1 MFLGRIVPSWHEIE
15 SRITDQMGFQGG
27 ATYRTHFNER
37 APSLSLNIRRI
48 NSVRSAF
55 IQAEWEAGR
64 LLRQRFS
71 DLDIASVLNELIE
84 VVTQMAMIV
93 AGSVLVGG
101 AIGAGT
107 GALFGGI
114 GALPMGAA
122 GATMGLQVSTWIL
135 GILGLTS
142 IAEFF
147 VEGLPRI
154 GEYYLTGINIAWE
167 GPRGEEGLNPFSQD
181 DPFAQNRAA
190 HHIAQGHV
198 EVVALLLGAIV
209 AYITRGRGNA
219 NVLAQEM
226 RASPKGAQLAQ
237 WMLKHEDALKKRPD
251 LQTATPRKGA
261 VGTQEPAPPA
271 HHPSDKD
278 KNSTRDKPNAMPLH
292 KVECFKADK
301 MPASK
306 IGEFERQL
314 KGQEDGL
321 NRLTVDEYLEN
332 IANPVKRSPAAARR
346 ARKDLQNKLQ
356 ERIQE
361 ELLQTMSAKAARTE
375 SIDQAKE
382 TMSNLAGLHNP
393 DLSAGGRDVISDF
406 GDRQVNSSIGPQWR
420 SKIARLK
427 ESVET
432 TPASLRKRTYLN
444 VKLHKC

>member
-1 MFLGRIVPSWHEIE
+1 MFLWHMVPTWHEIE
-15 SRITDQMGFQGG
+15 NRITREMGYQGG
-27 ATYRTHFNER
+27 ACYRTHLNER
-37 APSLSLNIRRI
+37 APSVALNIRRI

-55 IQAEWEAGR
+55 NLAEWEAGH
-64 LLRQRFS
+64 LLRQRFA
-71 DLDIASVLNELIE
+71 DLDISSVLNELID

-93 AGSVLVGG
+93 AGGALIGG
-101 AIGAGT
+101 AVGAGT
-107 GALFGGI
+107 GAFLGGA
-114 GALPMGAA
+114 GAIPMGAA
-122 GATMGLQVSTWIL
+122 GAAMGLQVSTWIL

-181 DPFAQNRAA
+181 DPSAQRRAA
-190 HHIAQGHV
+190 NDIALGHV

-209 AYITRGRGNA
+209 AHLTRGRGNA

-226 RASPKGAQLAQ
+226 RASPKGARLGE

-251 LQTATPRKGA
+251 LQTSEPRRGA
-261 VGTQEPAPPA
+261 LGPQEPAPPA
-271 HHPSDKD
+271 HRPSGKDKD
-278 KNSTRDKPNAMPLH
+278 SPRDKPNAMPLH
-292 KVECFKADK
+292 QVECFKADK

-306 IGEFERQL
+306 IREFERQL

-332 IANPVKRSPAAARR
+332 IANPVKRSQKAARQ
-346 ARKDLQNKLQ
+346 ARDDLQAKLQ
-356 ERIQE
+356 ERFQE
-361 ELLQTMSAKAARTE
+361 ELLQTMSAKSARAE
-375 SIDQAKE
+375 SIQKAKE

-393 DLSAGGRDVISDF
+393 DLSAGGKDIIADF

-420 SKIARLK
+420 PKTENLK
-427 ESVET
+427 KAAET
-432 TPASLRKRTYLN
+432 IPTSLREHTYLN
-444 VKLHKC
+444 VKLRKC

>member
-1 MFLGRIVPSWHEIE
+1 MFLGRIVPTWHEIE
-15 SRITDQMGFQGG
+15 NRITHQMGYQGG
-27 ATYRTHFNER
+27 ATYRTQFNEL

-48 NSVRSAF
+48 SSVRSAF

-71 DLDIASVLNELIE
+71 DLDISNVLNELIE

-122 GATMGLQVSTWIL
+122 GAAMGLQVSTWIL

-147 VEGLPRI
+147 GEGLPRI

-181 DPFAQNRAA
+181 DPFAQDRAA

-209 AYITRGRGNA
+209 AYLTRGRGNA

-237 WMLKHEDALKKRPD
+237 WMLKHEDSLKKRPD
-251 LQTATPRKGA
+251 LQTAGPRKGA

-271 HHPSDKD
+271 NRPPDKD
-278 KNSTRDKPNAMPLH
+278 KHSTRDKPNAMALH

-301 MPASK
+301 MPESK

-332 IANPVKRSPAAARR
+332 IANPVKRSRATASQ
-346 ARKDLQNKLQ
+346 ARKDLHDTLQ
-356 ERIQE
+356 ER
-361 ELLQTMSAKAARTE
+361 LQTEYLKTMSAKNARLE
-375 SIDQAKE
+375 SVKKAKE

-393 DLSAGGRDVISDF
+393 DLRAGGRDIIADF

-420 SKIARLK
+420 PKI
-427 ESVET
+427 EN
-432 TPASLRKRTYLN
+432 LRKAAEAVPTHLREQTFLN

>member
-1 MFLGRIVPSWHEIE
+1 
-15 SRITDQMGFQGG
+15 MGYQGG
-27 ATYRTHFNER
+27 ACYRTHFNER

-71 DLDIASVLNELIE
+71 DLDISSVLNELLD

-93 AGSVLVGG
+93 AGSALIGG
-101 AIGAGT
+101 AVGAGT
-107 GALFGGI
+107 GAFLA
-114 GALPMGAA
+114 GAGAIPMGAA
-122 GATMGLQVSTWIL
+122 GFAMGLQVSTWIL

-154 GEYYLTGINIAWE
+154 GEYYLTGINAAWK
-167 GPRGEEGLNPFSQD
+167 GPRGEEGLNPFSGD
-181 DPFAQNRAA
+181 DPFSEKKAA
-190 HHIAQGHV
+190 HHIALGHV
-198 EVVALLLGAIV
+198 EVVVLLLGAIV

-226 RASPKGAQLAQ
+226 RASSKGARLGE

-251 LQTATPRKGA
+251 LQTAEPRRGA
-261 VGTQEPAPPA
+261 LGPQEPASPA
-271 HHPSDKD
+271 NRPSGKDKD
-278 KNSTRDKPNAMPLH
+278 SPRDKPNAMPLH

-314 KGQEDGL
+314 QGQEDGL

-332 IANPVKRSPAAARR
+332 IANPVKRSPKAARQ
-346 ARKDLQNKLQ
+346 ARKDLQDTLQ
-356 ERIQE
+356 ARFQE
-361 ELLQTMSAKAARTE
+361 DFSQSMDELDAEVAA
-375 SIDQAKE
+375 IKKAKE

-393 DLSAGGRDVISDF
+393 DLRAGGKDIIADF

-420 SKIARLK
+420 PKIANLK
-427 ESVET
+427 AAAESVPRSMREST
-432 TPASLRKRTYLN
+432 FIN

>member
-1 MFLGRIVPSWHEIE
+1 MFLLHIVPTWREIE
-15 SRITDQMGFQGG
+15 NRITHQMGYQGG
-27 ATYRTHFNER
+27 ATYRRQFNER

-71 DLDIASVLNELIE
+71 DLDISSILNELID
-84 VVTQMAMIV
+84 VVSQMAMIV
-93 AGSVLVGG
+93 AGSVLIGG

-107 GALFGGI
+107 GAFLGGA
-114 GALPMGAA
+114 GAIPMGAA
-122 GATMGLQVSTWIL
+122 GAAMGLQASTWIL

-154 GEYYLTGINIAWE
+154 GEYYLTGISTAWK
-167 GPRGEEGLNPFSQD
+167 GQRGEEGLNPFSRD
-181 DPFAQNRAA
+181 DPFAHRSAVND
-190 HHIAQGHV
+190 IALGHV

-219 NVLAQEM
+219 HVLAQEM
-226 RASPKGAQLAQ
+226 RASPKGARLGG

-251 LQTATPRKGA
+251 LQTSAPRKGA
-261 VGTQEPAPPA
+261 LGSQEPGPPA
-271 HHPSDKD
+271 HRPSGKEKD
-278 KNSTRDKPNAMPLH
+278 APRDKPNAMPLH

-301 MPASK
+301 LPASK

-332 IANPVKRSPAAARR
+332 IANPVKRSRAAAKR
-346 ARKDLQNKLQ
+346 ARKDLENTLRKRFQKDYRNLDPLEAEAVAIK
-356 ERIQE
+356 
-361 ELLQTMSAKAARTE
+361 K
-375 SIDQAKE
+375 AKE
-382 TMSNLAGLHNP
+382 TMANLAGLHNP
-393 DLSAGGRDVISDF
+393 DLSAGGKDVIADF

-420 SKIARLK
+420 PKIAQLK
-427 ESVET
+427 AAAENVPQSMRESIF
-432 TPASLRKRTYLN
+432 LN
-444 VKLHKC
+444 VRLHKC

>member
-1 MFLGRIVPSWHEIE
+1 MFLSHIVPTWHEIE
-15 SRITDQMGFQGG
+15 NRITHQMGYQGG
-27 ATYRTHFNER
+27 ATYRTQFNER

-55 IQAEWEAGR
+55 IQAEWEAAR

-71 DLDIASVLNELIE
+71 DLDISSILNELIE
-84 VVTQMAMIV
+84 VVSQMAMIV
-93 AGSVLVGG
+93 AGSVLIGG

-107 GALFGGI
+107 GAFLGGA
-114 GALPMGAA
+114 GAIPMGAA
-122 GATMGLQVSTWIL
+122 GAAMGLQASTWIL
-135 GILGLTS
+135 GILGLSS

-154 GEYYLTGINIAWE
+154 AEYYLTGINTAWK
-167 GPRGEEGLNPFSQD
+167 GPRGEEGLNPFSRD
-181 DPFAQNRAA
+181 DPFAQRSAA
-190 HHIAQGHV
+190 HDIALGHV

-219 NVLAQEM
+219 NILAQEM
-226 RASPKGAQLAQ
+226 RASPKGARLGA

-251 LQTATPRKGA
+251 LQTSAPRKGA
-261 VGTQEPAPPA
+261 LGQQEPGPPA
-271 HHPSDKD
+271 HRPSGKEKD
-278 KNSTRDKPNAMPLH
+278 SPRDKPNAMPLH

-301 MPASK
+301 LPASK

-332 IANPVKRSPAAARR
+332 IANPVKRSGGAARR
-346 ARKDLQNKLQ
+346 ARKTLQTTL
-356 ERIQE
+356 ERRFNE
-361 ELLQTMSAKAARTE
+361 ELSQTMDILDAEAAA
-375 SIDQAKE
+375 IKKAKE

-393 DLSAGGRDVISDF
+393 DLSAGGRDVIADF

-420 SKIARLK
+420 KKIGNLK
-427 ESVET
+427 DAAENVPKAMQGST
-432 TPASLRKRTYLN
+432 FLN

>member
-1 MFLGRIVPSWHEIE
+1 MFLSHIVPTWREIE
-15 SRITDQMGFQGG
+15 NRITHQMGYQGG
-27 ATYRTHFNER
+27 ATYRTQFNER

-71 DLDIASVLNELIE
+71 DLDISSILNELIE
-84 VVTQMAMIV
+84 VVSQMAMIV
-93 AGSVLVGG
+93 AGSVLIGG

-107 GALFGGI
+107 GAFLGGA
-114 GALPMGAA
+114 GAIPMGAA
-122 GATMGLQVSTWIL
+122 GAAMGLQASTWIL
-135 GILGLTS
+135 GILGLSS

-154 GEYYLTGINIAWE
+154 GEYYLTGINTAWK
-167 GPRGEEGLNPFSQD
+167 GPRGEEGLNPFSRD
-181 DPFAQNRAA
+181 DPFAQRSAA
-190 HHIAQGHV
+190 HDIALGHV

-219 NVLAQEM
+219 HVLAQEM
-226 RASPKGAQLAQ
+226 RASPKGARLAE

-251 LQTATPRKGA
+251 LQTSAPRKGA
-261 VGTQEPAPPA
+261 LGKQEPGPPA
-271 HHPSDKD
+271 HRPSGKEKD
-278 KNSTRDKPNAMPLH
+278 APRDKPNAMPLH

-301 MPASK
+301 LPASK

-332 IANPVKRSPAAARR
+332 IANPVKRSRSAASQAREALAAQLQKRFQGEFSQTMDAFDAEAAAIKKS
-346 ARKDLQNKLQ
+346 KD
-356 ERIQE
+356 
-361 ELLQTMSAKAARTE
+361 
-375 SIDQAKE
+375 

-393 DLSAGGRDVISDF
+393 DLSAGGKDIIGDF

-420 SKIARLK
+420 PKIANLK
-427 ESVET
+427 AAAESVPPSMREST
-432 TPASLRKRTYLN
+432 FLN

>member
-1 MFLGRIVPSWHEIE
+1 MLLWRFVPTWHDIE
-15 SRITDQMGFQGG
+15 NRITHEMGYQGG
-27 ATYRTHFNER
+27 ASFRTHFNEP

-48 NSVRSAF
+48 KSVRTAF
-55 IQAEWEAGR
+55 IHAEWEAGR

-71 DLDIASVLNELIE
+71 DIDISSILNELID

-93 AGSVLVGG
+93 AGSVLTGG
-101 AIGAGT
+101 AIGAGV
-107 GALFGGI
+107 GAFLGGA
-114 GALPMGAA
+114 GAIPMGAA
-122 GATMGLQVSTWIL
+122 GAAMGLQVSTWIL

-142 IAEFF
+142 VAEFF

-154 GEYYLTGINIAWE
+154 GEYYLHGINIASN
-167 GPRGEEGLNPFSQD
+167 GPRGERGMNPFRQD
-181 DPFAQNRAA
+181 DSSAQGRAA
-190 HHIAQGHV
+190 HQIALGHV
-198 EVVALLLGAIV
+198 EVVVLLLGAIV

-226 RASPKGAQLAQ
+226 RASSKGARLGE

-251 LQTATPRKGA
+251 LQTAEPRRGA
-261 VGTQEPAPPA
+261 LGPQEPAPPA
-271 HHPSDKD
+271 NRPSGKDKD
-278 KNSTRDKPNAMPLH
+278 APRDKPNAMPLH

-332 IANPVKRSPAAARR
+332 IANPVKRSRAAAKQARNTLQTNLQRR
-346 ARKDLQNKLQ
+346 FN
-356 ERIQE
+356 E
-361 ELLQTMSAKAARTE
+361 EFLQTMGAKAAKAE
-375 SIDQAKE
+375 SIKKAKE

-393 DLSAGGRDVISDF
+393 DLSAGGKDIIADF

-420 SKIARLK
+420 PK
-427 ESVET
+427 V
-432 TPASLRKRTYLN
+432 ASLKNAAEAVPTPLRGQTYLN
-444 VKLHKC
+444 VNLHKC

>member
-1 MFLGRIVPSWHEIE
+1 
-15 SRITDQMGFQGG
+15 MGYQGG
-27 ATYRTHFNER
+27 ACYRTHLNER
-37 APSLSLNIRRI
+37 APSVALNIRRI

-55 IQAEWEAGR
+55 NLAEWEAGR
-64 LLRQRFS
+64 LLRQRFA
-71 DLDIASVLNELIE
+71 DLDISSVLNELIE

-93 AGSVLVGG
+93 AGGALIGG
-101 AIGAGT
+101 AVGAGT
-107 GALFGGI
+107 GAFLGGA
-114 GALPMGAA
+114 GAIPMGAA
-122 GATMGLQVSTWIL
+122 GAAMGLQVSTWIL

-181 DPFAQNRAA
+181 DPSAQRRAA
-190 HHIAQGHV
+190 NDIALGHV

-209 AYITRGRGNA
+209 AHLTRGRGNA

-226 RASPKGAQLAQ
+226 RASPKGARLGE

-251 LQTATPRKGA
+251 LQTSEPRRGA
-261 VGTQEPAPPA
+261 LGPQEPAPPA
-271 HHPSDKD
+271 HRPSGKDKD
-278 KNSTRDKPNAMPLH
+278 SPRDKPNAMPLH

-301 MPASK
+301 LPASK

-314 KGQEDGL
+314 QGQEDGL

-332 IANPVKRSPAAARR
+332 IANPVKRSRAAARR
-346 ARKDLQNKLQ
+346 ARKDLEDTL
-356 ERIQE
+356 RIRFQKDYRNLDPLE
-361 ELLQTMSAKAARTE
+361 AEAAA
-375 SIDQAKE
+375 IKKAKE
-382 TMSNLAGLHNP
+382 TMLNLAGLHNP
-393 DLSAGGRDVISDF
+393 DLSAGGKDMIADF

-420 SKIARLK
+420 PKIANLK
-427 ESVET
+427 TAAENVPQSMREST
-432 TPASLRKRTYLN
+432 FLN